1 MDYDSVPAAS
11 FGQSLT
17 GITVN
22 LLVRDVRAQAAFL
35 ADVFGCAIHRLGND
49 YAIVLH
55 QGAVMQLHSDASFAR
70 HPIYALLPEAGAR
83 GAGLE
88 IRLHG
93 ADPDIAC
100 ARAAGYADAVVL
112 AQASDKAGH
121 GLREAVILCPNGY
134 AFVPSIALHG

>member
-1 MDYDSVPAAS
+1 MDYNSVPAAS
-11 FGQSLT
+11 FGQSLV
-17 GITVN
+17 GITIN

-35 ADVFGCAIHRLGND
+35 AAVFGCAIHRLGDD
-49 YAIVLH
+49 YAIVVH
-55 QGAVMQLHSDASFAR
+55 QGAVMQLHSDASFAS
-70 HPIYALLPEAGAR
+70 HPIFALLPEAGAR

-100 ARAAGYADAVVL
+100 ARAAKFGDAMVL
-112 AQASDKAGH
+112 APARDKAGH

-134 AFVPSIALHG
+134 AFVPSRPLQG

>member
-1 MDYDSVPAAS
+1 MPAAN
-11 FGQSLT
+11 FGQSLN
-17 GITVN
+17 GITIN

-35 ADVFGCAIHRLGND
+35 AQVFGCAIHRLSND
-49 YAIVLH
+49 YAIAAH
-55 QGAVMQLHSDASFAR
+55 DGAVMQLHSDTSFAN
-70 HPIYALLPEAGAR
+70 HPIFALLPEAGTR

-100 ARAAGYADAVVL
+100 ARAAEFGDAMVL
-112 AQASDKAGH
+112 AQARDKAGH

-134 AFVPSIALHG
+134 AFVPSRHL